1 MDLLKIIQALIYY
14 KENKDAEIE
23 SFQRQVESMD
33 FEFEEVKIRSKLKD
47 IYSWLLVIDNKL
59 SIKN

>member
-1 MDLLKIIQALIYY
+1 MQNSKLDLLKIIQALIYY

-23 SFQRQVESMD
+23 SFQMQVESMD

-47 IYSWLLVIDNKL
+47 IYSW
-59 SIKN
+59 